1 MLSTNKKRL
10 FASLLSGLLFVIGF
24 PEIGNLSV
32 VSFFAFIPLLWV
44 EHSIFESKDKSRKVF
59 TYAYLTFIV
68 FNIGTTWWIW
78 NASVGGAIMAFT
90 MNSLVMTVFFQLFH
104 ITKKITGKKIG
115 MISFVLYWI
124 AFEYIHYQWELSH
137 PWLTLGNFFANNP
150 YLIQWYSITGVLGGS
165 LWVLI
170 LNLLGFKLI
179 KNLFINKESVA
190 LNKKRIIIYAS
201 ILIVPMV
208 GSLIMYYNS
217 PDIGTPTQVVITQP
231 NVDPY
236 NEKFTGNIEN
246 QLDRI
251 CDLADTKVS
260 KKTDFVLAPE
270 TALPFSFYEDEVER
284 IIYYHYLVER
294 KANWNTASLLIGA
307 STKKFF
313 KNKRSRASKKIFGG
327 PGYEEFYNSSMLID
341 QMDKPKFIHKSKLVL
356 GVEKVPFSNVFP
368 QLEQLSINNGGA
380 SGTLGIEDYAQ
391 VLTSRGITFAPVV
404 CYESIYGG
412 FISEQCKKGAE
423 LIFIITN
430 DGWWGNTP
438 GYKQHL
444 AFARLRAIE
453 NRKSIARSANT
464 GTSCFINQR
473 GDVIKKTEWWKE
485 ASIKSSLKRNSIKTY
500 YSMNGDIIG
509 RNLGAAATILF
520 LYTVYLFFKRRK

>member
-1 MLSTNKKRL
+1 M
-10 FASLLSGLLFVIGF
+10 
-24 PEIGNLSV
+24 
-32 VSFFAFIPLLWV
+32 
-44 EHSIFESKDKSRKVF
+44 
-59 TYAYLTFIV
+59 
-68 FNIGTTWWIW
+68 
-78 NASVGGAIMAFT
+78 
-90 MNSLVMTVFFQLFH
+90 
-104 ITKKITGKKIG
+104 
-115 MISFVLYWI
+115 
-124 AFEYIHYQWELSH
+124 
-137 PWLTLGNFFANNP
+137 
-150 YLIQWYSITGVLGGS
+150 
-165 LWVLI
+165 
-170 LNLLGFKLI
+170 
-179 KNLFINKESVA
+179 
-190 LNKKRIIIYAS
+190 
-201 ILIVPMV
+201 
-208 GSLIMYYNS
+208 
-217 PDIGTPTQVVITQP
+217 
-231 NVDPY
+231 
-236 NEKFTGNIEN
+236 
-246 QLDRI
+246 
-251 CDLADTKVS
+251 
-260 KKTDFVLAPE
+260 
-270 TALPFSFYEDEVER
+270 
-284 IIYYHYLVER
+284 
-294 KANWNTASLLIGA
+294 
-307 STKKFF
+307 
-313 KNKRSRASKKIFGG
+313 
-327 PGYEEFYNSSMLID
+327 
-341 QMDKPKFIHKSKLVL
+341 L

-485 ASIKSSLKRNSIKTY
+485 ASIKSSLKRNSIKTF

-520 LYTVYLFFKRRK
+520 FYTVYLFFKRRKKTHSSE